1 MANMREMIAMGISL
15 AVAVLAAVMGAFVW
29 ISLPLLVL
37 AVLLFAWALEPKR
50 TEAFVGRLPYS
61 NYLLKA
67 LVKLDLVL
75 PGRASP
81 NDAIPSTSA
90 RSFQGEI
97 ADANAGELGHAG
109 HSREASTAFSEACR
123 VLADIVENRCYRF
136 RAFPPRC
143 LALDP
148 LTLISARRTLRCR
161 RNGLSRCFAAMSH
174 VWMGAPGDRQEVRG
188 ESPRR

>member
-1 MANMREMIAMGISL
+1 MANIREMISMGICL

-37 AVLLFAWALEPKR
+37 AVLLFGWALEPKR

-90 RSFQGEI
+90 RS
-97 ADANAGELGHAG
+97 
-109 HSREASTAFSEACR
+109 SREASTAFSEACT
-123 VLADIVENRCYRF
+123 AY
-136 RAFPPRC
+136 
-143 LALDP
+143 
-148 LTLISARRTLRCR
+148 LRI
-161 RNGLSRCFAAMSH
+161 LSRIGAIAFEHFRRAALRSIRSH
-174 VWMGAPGDRQEVRG
+174 
-188 ESPRR
+188 